1 MKKKLFFVI
10 EKIHQKIF
18 GHEMSKEM
26 KNFLHGLSWSVV
38 SGIIIMPIILLVN
51 TLAGRLMGPT
61 EYGKYNLLLIINQFL
76 IIFIF
81 FGLDTTIVKYIS
93 KATSFKS
100 KKMIISTISI
110 FNIIILLV
118 VMFFISLIYL
128 YQINLPNNYSLF
140 MIILGIYTFSISI
153 KSLFDLINRGLEN
166 FRRQS
171 LAKIVETI
179 VVLLS
184 FLLLFVF
191 LKKPSYINLIF
202 IFCLGAFAASFYNF
216 SYLFKYF
223 GKGNNKILISQLHEG
238 KFFFISSLLMIMYLS
253 ADKLII
259 GKYLGIKTLGIYSA
273 YYFASFNFFSLI
285 IALITNVFFP
295 ISARLKNKG
304 FTKKI
309 DRLMVFGFVPLILFS
324 SIATLI
330 LLKIF
335 GREYPIN
342 ILYIIGFSIYCSLFF
357 FLSLYNTVIL
367 DVSKNQ
373 YKKYLLITAVINFF
387 TISIYVIIGHL
398 HVISISLILFIL
410 IINSIITILVQK
422 KLFINKI

>member
-1 MKKKLFFVI
+1 
-10 EKIHQKIF
+10 
-18 GHEMSKEM
+18 MSKEM